1 MMLRAFRQVAVVFN
15 QAEQGSLGAQ
25 PPGAL
30 SGFCSSPTPRQRGGL
45 QVLQAHWARLVPRRN
60 GRASGSPAPS
70 PTCREEQASPPS
82 SLLHVGSTE
91 AGPPAA
97 HQRQAPPAPPRYL
110 HGLFHLRRAG
120 LASAYFLRPP
130 LGAPPRR
137 ASPVGNTFPP
147 SPGWP
152 APCGCFWHIPRFEAN
167 LVSFANDQN
176 RIQIL
181 KDLIRARRSNDIY
194 REAHQKPLARSM
206 WRWWVGAG

>member
-1 MMLRAFRQVAVVFN
+1 MLRAFRQVAVVFN

-45 QVLQAHWARLVPRRN
+45 QALQAHWARLVPRRN

-82 SLLHVGSTE
+82 SLLHAGSTE

-206 WRWWVGAG
+206 WRGWVGAG

>member
-45 QVLQAHWARLVPRRN
+45 QALQAHWARLVPRRN

-206 WRWWVGAG
+206 WRGWVGAG

>member
-30 SGFCSSPTPRQRGGL
+30 SGLCSSPTPRQRGGL
-45 QVLQAHWARLVPRRN
+45 QVLQTRRAGLVPRRN

-70 PTCREEQASPPS
+70 STCREEQASPPS

-91 AGPPAA
+91 AVPPAA
-97 HQRQAPPAPPRYL
+97 HQRQAPPVLPRYL
-110 HGLFHLRRAG
+110 HASSGLGRAG

-137 ASPVGNTFPP
+137 ASPVGHTFPP

-152 APCGCFWHIPRFEAN
+152 APCGCSWHIPRFEPN
-167 LVSFANDQN
+167 LVSFENDQN

-181 KDLIRARRSNDIY
+181 KDLITEHTDQMKFTELI
-194 REAHQKPLARSM
+194 KKL
-206 WRWWVGAG
+206 